1 MQFANEL
8 KTIYFSSP
16 EEMLPLAIK
25 ICQLVLPQW
34 FCSYLTEAGDN
45 KCTAFWLVNTFTRQY
60 SDWSR

>member
-25 ICQLVLPQW
+25 ICQLVLPQ
-34 FCSYLTEAGDN
+34 
-45 KCTAFWLVNTFTRQY
+45 
-60 SDWSR
+60 